1 MLPGQVMNLL
11 VCVYYI
17 KIYLLDEQSY
27 SPWAKSS
34 DEDIEKQINAAKS
47 DQNKETL

>member
-1 MLPGQVMNLL
+1 MLPGQVMNLI

-17 KIYLLDEQSY
+17 KIYLLDEQS
-27 SPWAKSS
+27 SPWAKNL

-47 DQNKETL
+47 NQNSEKL